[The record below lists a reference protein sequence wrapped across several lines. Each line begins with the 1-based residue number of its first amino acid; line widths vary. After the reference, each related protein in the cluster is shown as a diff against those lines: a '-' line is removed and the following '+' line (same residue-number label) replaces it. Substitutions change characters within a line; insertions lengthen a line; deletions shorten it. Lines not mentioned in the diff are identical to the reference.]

1 MGWRSSSHARY
12 DCKYHL
18 IWCPKRR
25 KKLGDAEVRDWIAE
39 TMGRIAEEY
48 DFEIDVLSVEED
60 HVHLFISFPPRY
72 SIARVVGILKSISA
86 RRAFERFK
94 WLRERF
100 WSRELWE
107 RGYAV
112 RTVGDAVTAEL
123 IRRYIRRHKEATNQ
137 TELF

>member
-1 MGWRSSSHARY
+1 MNPCRGVDKGARSAPLSSAWLPPGWRVE
-12 DCKYHL
+12 
-18 IWCPKRR
+18 WCH
-25 KKLGDAEVRDWIAE
+25 G
-39 TMGRIAEEY
+39 M
-48 DFEIDVLSVEED
+48 
-60 HVHLFISFPPRY
+60 
-72 SIARVVGILKSISA
+72 
-86 RRAFERFK
+86 AFERFK